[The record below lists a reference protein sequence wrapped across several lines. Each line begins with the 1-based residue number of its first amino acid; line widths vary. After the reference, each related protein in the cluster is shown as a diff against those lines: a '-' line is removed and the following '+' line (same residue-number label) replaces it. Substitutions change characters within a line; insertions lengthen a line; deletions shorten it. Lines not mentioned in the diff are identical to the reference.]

1 MNTKLPTADQQAPP
15 KARFKKEIADE
26 MGYSIRTFQRRL
38 KEARVSIPRGLVSPE
53 KQQEIFLKLGWN
65 AEFRNG

>member
-1 MNTKLPTADQQAPP
+1 MQSKFPTAGQHAFI

-53 KQQEIFLKLGWN
+53 KQQEIFLKLGWQQN
-65 AEFRNG
+65 T

>member
-1 MNTKLPTADQQAPP
+1 MQSKFPTAGQHAF

-53 KQQEIFLKLGWN
+53 KQQEIFLKLGWQQN
-65 AEFRNG
+65 T

>member
-1 MNTKLPTADQQAPP
+1 MDTKFPTAGQHVII

-38 KEARVSIPRGLVSPE
+38 KEASVTIPRGLVSPE
-53 KQQEIFLKLGWN
+53 KQLEIFLKLGWKPHV
-65 AEFRNG
+65 